1 VTTNDEETDLRRRRG
16 LPPVLR
22 ATLLKPERAAWEA
35 APRSIPADHWLGIHR
50 SLRQE
55 SAALIEV
62 LRWLA
67 DDRGSSGDPPYDA
80 ALRQARAVGGQLLG
94 HTEAHHNIEDVHYFP
109 RFVQVFPQLGRAI
122 ALLDSD
128 HHVIEATLE
137 TLGHGIGL
145 LRRPLPDRDAVGRLL
160 DAAGDFA
167 AILGRH
173 LADEE
178 DIVVPVLMR
187 MR

>member
-1 VTTNDEETDLRRRRG
+1 MTTIDDETNLRSRSG

-35 APRSIPADHWLGIHR
+35 APRTIPAEHWLGIHR

-62 LRWLA
+62 LRWLV
-67 DDRGSSGDPPYDA
+67 DNRGSTGDAPHDA

-94 HTEAHHNIEDVHYFP
+94 HTEAHHSIEDTHYFP

-137 TLGHGIGL
+137 TLGRGVAL
-145 LRRPLPDRDAVGRLL
+145 LRRPLPDQDVVGRLL